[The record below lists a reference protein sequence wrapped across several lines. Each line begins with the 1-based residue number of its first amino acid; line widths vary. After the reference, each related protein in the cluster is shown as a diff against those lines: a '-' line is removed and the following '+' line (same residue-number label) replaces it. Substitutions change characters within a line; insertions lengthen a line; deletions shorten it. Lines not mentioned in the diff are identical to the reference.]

1 MVIQQEQSLDLMR
14 DVLPIEDI
22 DYVEIYSG
30 NAKQAVFY
38 YCKLFGMKVVAYKG
52 LETGCRDHV
61 SYVLEKGDIRLVI
74 TGAFEPDHEIAEFVK
89 KHGDAVKDIALRV
102 HDLEQTYQQAIERG
116 GVAICEPFVEVD
128 ELGTVKKAVIGTFG
142 DTVHTLIERSGY
154 TGSFVPGYDS
164 VDEEEPEID
173 TAIARFDHLAINVEQ
188 MDEWVE
194 YYEKVFGFTM
204 IKEFRK
210 EEVSSDS
217 SSLMTKAL
225 SNGNHRIKMPIVEP
239 APGKKKSQVQ
249 EFIDYN
255 FGAGV
260 QHVALE
266 TDDILKAVE
275 NLQKNGIRF
284 LHTPDS
290 YYELL
295 PSRVGEI
302 DESLDELNRLN
313 ILVDRDEEGYLLQIF
328 SQPMQDRPT
337 MFFEIIQR
345 KGSNGFGNGNIRAL
359 FEAVERE
366 QEKRGNL

>member
-1 MVIQQEQSLDLMR
+1 MITQQKQSLEAKHDI
-14 DVLPIEDI
+14 LPVEDI
-22 DYVEIYSG
+22 DYLEVYSG

-38 YCKLFGMKVVAYKG
+38 YCKLFGMKVTAYKG
-52 LETGCRDHV
+52 LETGCRDRV
-61 SYVLEKGDIRLVI
+61 SYVVEKGDIRFVI
-74 TGAFEPDHEIAEFVK
+74 TGTFTPDHPIAKFVN

-102 HDLEQTYQQAIERG
+102 QNVEETYRKAVERG
-116 GVAICEPFVEVD
+116 GIPICEPFEETD
-128 ELGTVKKAVIGTFG
+128 EFGLVKKAVIGTFG
-142 DTVHTLIERSGY
+142 DTVHTLIERSEYQGA
-154 TGSFVPGYDS
+154 FLPGFQP
-164 VDEEEPEID
+164 VEEEEPAID
-173 TAIARFDHLAINVEQ
+173 TAITRIDHLAINVEK
-188 MDEWVE
+188 MDEWTD
-194 YYEKVFGFTM
+194 YYERVFGFTL
-204 IKEFRK
+204 IKEFK
-210 EEVSSDS
+210 KDDVSSDS

-225 SNGNHRIKMPIVEP
+225 RNGNHRIKLPIVEP

-255 FGAGV
+255 LGAGV

-266 TDDILKAVE
+266 TDNILQAVE
-275 NLQKNGIRF
+275 NLQQNGIRF
-284 LHTPDS
+284 LYTPDA

-295 PSRVGEI
+295 PNRVGSIEEPI
-302 DESLDELNRLN
+302 DELNRLN
-313 ILVDRDEEGYLLQIF
+313 ILVDRDDEGYLLQIF

>member
-1 MVIQQEQSLDLMR
+1 MITQQEQETDQIHDL
-14 DVLPIEDI
+14 LPIEDI
-22 DYVEIYSG
+22 DYVEVYSG

-38 YCKLFGMKVVAYKG
+38 YCKLFGMKVTAYKG
-52 LETGCRDHV
+52 LETGSRNVV
-61 SYVLEKGDIRLVI
+61 SYVVEKGEIRFVI
-74 TGAFEPDHEIAEFVK
+74 SGSFAPDTPIAEFVK

-102 HDLEQTYQQAIERG
+102 DNVEETYRQAVERG
-116 GVAICEPFVEVD
+116 GIPLVEPFIEED
-128 ELGTVKKAVIGTFG
+128 EHGQVKKAVIGTFG
-142 DTVHTLIERSGY
+142 DTVHTLIERSAYSGV
-154 TGSFVPGYDS
+154 FAPGFQS
-164 VDEEEPEID
+164 VEEEEPEID
-173 TAIARFDHLAINVEQ
+173 TAITRFDHLAINVEQ
-188 MDEWVE
+188 MDTWTD
-194 YYEKVFGFTM
+194 YYEKVFGFKL

-210 EEVSSDS
+210 EDVSSDS

-225 SNGNHRIKMPIVEP
+225 RNGNHRIKFPIVEP

-255 FGAGV
+255 LGAGV

-266 TDDILKAVE
+266 TDNIVQAVD

-284 LHTPDS
+284 LYTPDA

-295 PSRVGEI
+295 PDRVGEI
-302 DESLDELNRLN
+302 EEPIDELNRLN
-313 ILVDRDEEGYLLQIF
+313 ILVDRDDEGYLLQIF